1 MYWTTRRALRPFLVL
16 SLSVFFLIAAGFART
31 AFATSFQL
39 VDGLFDD
46 SDWMT
51 TKIVDTTSGQSAT
64 GTSSQSLTGGQPGA
78 YRQSTHVW
86 ATVPTGVGIGFAHLR
101 TGPIYDP
108 ALSGQIDNLA
118 YGFEAKVDFAQHVG
132 AVGFQFLIEQNGQFF
147 LGPYGYAVA
156 GQGWQPFNGSGLTAG
171 DFLDPSGLFNPDF
184 SANGAPIRFGY
195 YSQNGGSGGYYS
207 LSAGFGVD
215 NWSVMIE
222 STVTAEAA
230 SFGAVKSMYR

>member
-1 MYWTTRRALRPFLVL
+1 
-16 SLSVFFLIAAGFART
+16 LSVILVIVAGFARY
-31 AFATSFQL
+31 ASATSFQF
-39 VDGLFDD
+39 VDDQFVD

-86 ATVPTGVGIGFAHLR
+86 STVPTGVGIGFAHLR
-101 TGPIYDP
+101 MGPIYDP
-108 ALSGQIDNLA
+108 ALSGQIDNLS
-118 YGFEAKVDFAQHVG
+118 YGFEARVDFAQHVG
-132 AVGFQFLIEQNGQFF
+132 AVGFQFLIEQNGQYF

-156 GQGWQPFNGSGLTAG
+156 GQGWQPFNESGLAAG
-171 DFLDPSGLFNPDF
+171 DFLDPSGLSSPDF
-184 SANGAPIRFGY
+184 SVNGAPIRFGY

-207 LSAGFGVD
+207 LSAGFGID

-222 STVTAEAA
+222 STVVSEAA
-230 SFGAVKSMYR
+230 SLGAVKSYYR